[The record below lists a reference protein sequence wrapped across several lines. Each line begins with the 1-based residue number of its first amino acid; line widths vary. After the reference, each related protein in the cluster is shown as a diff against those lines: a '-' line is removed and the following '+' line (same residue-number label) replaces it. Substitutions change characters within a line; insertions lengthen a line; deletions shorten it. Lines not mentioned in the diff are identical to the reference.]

1 MHIQT
6 RYAVESDAS
15 QLAQINVTSFSPSP
29 FYRHTFADVSVSALH
44 TLKYA
49 RALQK
54 FTDPKTHV
62 QVAIDPETG
71 LVLGSTRWAI
81 PLHYQQKPGSL
92 CELPEDAIK
101 MAADPEKFLPENMN
115 KQFYALFFGMLKSMR
130 AKYVNNDD
138 IVLEYLAISPEQ
150 QGKGIGSQ
158 LLQWGIQKADALN
171 ARIYLEASVEGY
183 PLYKKYGWRLL
194 EEANLDFE
202 SLGGA
207 GKATYLMMVRD
218 PVAELDRTK

>member
-1 MHIQT
+1 
-6 RYAVESDAS
+6 
-15 QLAQINVTSFSPSP
+15 
-29 FYRHTFADVSVSALH
+29 
-44 TLKYA
+44 
-49 RALQK
+49 
-54 FTDPKTHV
+54 
-62 QVAIDPETG
+62 VAIDPETG

-138 IVLEYLAISPEQ
+138 IGRFFLGFAESVLFPMGRLNSTTVLEYLAISPEQ

-218 PVAELDRTK
+218 PVAILDRTK